1 MSNQSLEQQSV
12 RDLTGTAH
20 TYMGDW
26 NALFD
31 LNNIPTG
38 SFAGRMLAWRN
49 KMQSAWDNAV
59 WDRAE
64 WGANA
69 EGYTN
74 LNEALQSIADKE
86 GVYNWNSVQS
96 I

>member
-1 MSNQSLEQQSV
+1 MSNQSLVQQSV

-26 NALFD
+26 HALFD
-31 LNNIPTG
+31 LNNIPVG
-38 SFAGRMLAWRN
+38 SFPGRMLAWRN
-49 KMQSAWDNAV
+49 AMQSGWNNAI
-59 WDRAE
+59 WDRSE

-74 LNEALQSIADKE
+74 LNEALQSIAAAE
-86 GVYNWNSVQS
+86 GKYNFNSVQS

>member
-1 MSNQSLEQQSV
+1 
-12 RDLTGTAH
+12 
-20 TYMGDW
+20 
-26 NALFD
+26 
-31 LNNIPTG
+31 
-38 SFAGRMLAWRN
+38 
-49 KMQSAWDNAV
+49 MQSAWDNSV

-74 LNEALQSIADKE
+74 INEALQAIATAE
-86 GVYNWNSVQS
+86 GKYNFNSVQS

>member
-1 MSNQSLEQQSV
+1 MSNQSLVQQSV
-12 RDLTGTAH
+12 RDLTGTSL

-26 NALFD
+26 QALFD
-31 LNNIPTG
+31 QNNIAAG
-38 SFAGRMLAWRN
+38 SFSGRFLAWKN
-49 KMQSAWDNAV
+49 AMQSAWDNSV

-74 LNEALQSIADKE
+74 INEALQAIAAGENK
-86 GVYNWNSVQS
+86 YNYNSVQT

>member
-1 MSNQSLEQQSV
+1 MSNQSLVQQSV
-12 RDLTGTAH
+12 RDLTGTSL

-26 NALFD
+26 QALFD
-31 LNNIPTG
+31 QNNIAQG
-38 SFAGRMLAWRN
+38 SFSGRFLAWKN
-49 KMQSAWDNAV
+49 AMQSAWDNSV

-74 LNEALQSIADKE
+74 INEALQAIATAE
-86 GVYNWNSVQS
+86 GKYNFNSVQS

>member
-1 MSNQSLEQQSV
+1 MTNQSLVQQSV
-12 RDLTGTAH
+12 RDLTGTEL

-26 NALFD
+26 QALFD
-31 LNNIPTG
+31 QNNIAPG
-38 SFAGRMLAWRN
+38 AFAGRMLSWRN
-49 KMQSAWDNAV
+49 KMQSGWSSSI
-59 WDRAE
+59 WDRSE

-74 LNEALQSIADKE
+74 LNEALQSIAAVKNK
-86 GVYNWNSVQS
+86 YNFNSVQT